1 MFADVLEMLYELFG
15 GVIGVM
21 RSMQLVSGVSL
32 FTFCIAIAV
41 LGIVITFLLPVA
53 RNPQITTRSRRERR
67 EKKGDK

>member
-67 EKKGDK
+67 EKKGGK